1 VLADADFFSDAL
13 CGITENEKKRRK
25 GGGGRGIRKKEIRG
39 RDQRR
44 KKRKRLEGEGRAG
57 WGGAE
62 HRRNEETGTMTQE
75 RKERQHERKERKEER
90 RAHQGVDKPTG
101 PNNTLLDTLLD
112 TTLLRLL
119 PQHNLTARRTRAAA
133 RVGGGK
139 STRAREGEK
148 VFV

>member
-1 VLADADFFSDAL
+1 
-13 CGITENEKKRRK
+13 
-25 GGGGRGIRKKEIRG
+25 
-39 RDQRR
+39 
-44 KKRKRLEGEGRAG
+44 
-57 WGGAE
+57 
-62 HRRNEETGTMTQE
+62 MTQE

-101 PNNTLLDTLLD
+101 PNNTLLD